1 MANEISSLKIGDV
14 VYDIVPSN
22 AGNAT
27 TATTAAAANSVK
39 VRGYNT
45 STSCPL
51 VFTNEVVTSTTTA
64 AAKTIY
70 TDTANTLYYNP
81 STPAFYANCDAYV
94 GVNASKNL
102 YFGSTNNSIQG
113 TYHATATSNSI
124 VLTSTGSAGI
134 YGVDY
139 ASIRGDGAI
148 NFIVKQSG
156 GTIAQ
161 TFWMWSASTGITLQ
175 PAVKSSDTNTYRSSI
190 GENSYRFTSGYF
202 DNMYSTNGFYEQ
214 SDARLKNFIKPIDID
229 LDKLSK
235 LTKSYFT
242 WKDNKNTDTQIGVSA
257 QEIKELYPELVTET
271 GEGTLNVAYDKLSVV
286 ALAAVDELHKKNQ
299 ELEERIARLEA
310 LINK

>member
-1 MANEISSLKIGDV
+1 MANEISSLKIGNV
-14 VYDIVPSN
+14 VYDIVPN
-22 AGNAT
+22 T
-27 TATTAAAANSVK
+27 ANSVN
-39 VRGYNT
+39 VLGYNT

-51 VFTNEVVTSTTTA
+51 VFTNAVVTSTTNAT
-64 AAKTIY
+64 AKTIY

-81 STPAFYANCDAYV
+81 NTPTFYANCNAYV
-94 GVNASKNL
+94 GVNSSKNM

-124 VLTSTGSAGI
+124 VLKSTGSAGI
-134 YGVDY
+134 YGEDY
-139 ASIRGDGAI
+139 ANIRGDGAI
-148 NFIVKQSG
+148 NFIVKQSNN
-156 GTIAQ
+156 TTAQ
-161 TFWMWSASTGITLQ
+161 TFWVWSNNTGLTLQ

-202 DNMYSTNGFYEQ
+202 DNMYSTNGFYER

-299 ELEERIARLEA
+299 ELEERIAKLEA